1 VTWAPE
7 QVLREEARG
16 IAEAVLS
23 TRGFSFDGKQWRGKL
38 VEFTCSVEL
47 TDSFPFA
54 LPKIRIDRSR
64 HTDIIAHVDAKGT
77 VCFAD
82 STNILIDASNPG
94 GLVEQALDKASTIL
108 AAGEAQAQDI
118 AAEFNAYWENDAEVC
133 SICDLTRG
141 AHAIVIVKR
150 TKPRPWYLA
159 ADSIGQLNTW
169 LERRGIEPAT
179 SHFPGVV
186 VPLISA
192 PTELLR
198 PRALRVRHLCRVVRS
213 LVQEGDRG
221 AVTGLLRAGTLPA
234 LVVFT
239 FPVDDQLG
247 AIGVMVRAPEKLA
260 GRRGRRF
267 KLLDVLTF
275 ALADPV
281 ERVSIGRADG
291 AYLLPRGGASVASTS
306 ASALVVGVG
315 AVGGWVAQLLAAA
328 GLGRLNLIDND
339 TLSRDNVHRH
349 VLGMESVGLNK
360 AEAMARH
367 LNRQF
372 PHQQV
377 AAWSRDGVAVLSDG
391 SFDSAVDFAILA
403 TGNETLELRLS
414 AALRRRLQLVHVWL
428 DPFDLGFHVFVD
440 GHTRRGCLRCLFSR
454 DERHGLFNRASFLEK
469 GQPVTRSLA
478 GCSGNFTPYTVRH
491 ALESA
496 MAAVQSSLVLKH
508 TDGAFL
514 ESRFCSAEAAT
525 RDGFRLS
532 RRADLF
538 KPGEVQRSNLFG
550 FDGCEVCGVD

>member
-1 VTWAPE
+1 
-7 QVLREEARG
+7 
-16 IAEAVLS
+16 
-23 TRGFSFDGKQWRGKL
+23 
-38 VEFTCSVEL
+38 
-47 TDSFPFA
+47 
-54 LPKIRIDRSR
+54 
-64 HTDIIAHVDAKGT
+64 
-77 VCFAD
+77 
-82 STNILIDASNPG
+82 
-94 GLVEQALDKASTIL
+94 
-108 AAGEAQAQDI
+108 
-118 AAEFNAYWENDAEVC
+118 
-133 SICDLTRG
+133 
-141 AHAIVIVKR
+141 
-150 TKPRPWYLA
+150 
-159 ADSIGQLNTW
+159 
-169 LERRGIEPAT
+169 
-179 SHFPGVV
+179 
-186 VPLISA
+186 
-192 PTELLR
+192 
-198 PRALRVRHLCRVVRS
+198 
-213 LVQEGDRG
+213 
-221 AVTGLLRAGTLPA
+221 
-234 LVVFT
+234 
-239 FPVDDQLG
+239 
-247 AIGVMVRAPEKLA
+247 
-260 GRRGRRF
+260 
-267 KLLDVLTF
+267 
-275 ALADPV
+275 
-281 ERVSIGRADG
+281 
-291 AYLLPRGGASVASTS
+291 
-306 ASALVVGVG
+306 
-315 AVGGWVAQLLAAA
+315 
-328 GLGRLNLIDND
+328 
-339 TLSRDNVHRH
+339 
-349 VLGMESVGLNK
+349 
-360 AEAMARH
+360 MARH

-478 GCSGNFTPYTVRH
+478 GCSGNFAPYTVRH